1 MSELAEREGFEPSV
15 QVLAC
20 TGFSNTQGS
29 SEPFE
34 KVSTLFLFSTGYKS
48 VDSIRS
54 AWKRFALIVQP
65 LQFHYGE
72 ASCRSISSDMRPQ
85 VESEIRH
92 RNSIVNFVTLEIVE
106 KFRNT
111 STVARNLPHLHRRVT

>member
-1 MSELAEREGFEPSV
+1 
-15 QVLAC
+15 
-20 TGFSNTQGS
+20 
-29 SEPFE
+29 
-34 KVSTLFLFSTGYKS
+34 
-48 VDSIRS
+48 
-54 AWKRFALIVQP
+54 VQP
-65 LQFHYGE
+65 LQFHYDE
-72 ASCRSISSDMRPQ
+72 ASCRPISSDMRPQ